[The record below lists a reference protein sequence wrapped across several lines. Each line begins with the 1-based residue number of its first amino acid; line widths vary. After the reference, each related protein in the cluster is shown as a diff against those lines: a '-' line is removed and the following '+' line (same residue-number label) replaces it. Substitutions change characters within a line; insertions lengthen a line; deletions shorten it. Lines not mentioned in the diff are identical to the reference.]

1 MKALAWSLAVLVAAV
16 AATLVVRADNGYL
29 LIGYGHWTV
38 ELSLALAAL
47 LLGAAFAALHLLLRL
62 LARTRALPRT
72 LRALQHRR
80 AEQRAR
86 VALTRGLIDLAEG
99 NWRAA
104 EKNLTRHAAESETRL
119 LNYLAAARAA
129 QQQGADDRR
138 DRYLQLA
145 HQSTPAADVAVGL
158 TQAEL
163 QIAHQQL
170 EQALATL
177 RHLHRMAPRHAYVL
191 GMLQQLYERLGEWE
205 RLRDLL
211 PELRRT
217 KALGEEA
224 LAALER
230 RVHLRLLDRAA
241 ADADRSRLAAAW
253 SDAPKALRAD
263 AQILESYATHL
274 LARGDATAAEA
285 LLRDALKHEW
295 SERLAELY
303 GQIECPEP
311 AKQLGFLEGLLAEK
325 PRSPAL
331 LLALGRLSL
340 RARLWGKARSYLEA
354 SIGAGGRAEA
364 CNELGNLLEELGE
377 RDAALACYRQGL
389 AAAVATPPVKIPPG
403 AITGTGHGQRLLN
416 ASEQAAAQPFDAPSA
431 AYSKASA

>member
-1 MKALAWSLAVLVAAV
+1 MKALAWSLAMLVAAV
-16 AATLVVRADNGYL
+16 AVTLVVRADNGYL
-29 LIGYGHWTV
+29 LIGYGYWTV
-38 ELSLALAAL
+38 EMSLALAVL
-47 LLGAAFAALHLLLRL
+47 LLGVTFTALHLLLRL
-62 LARTRALPRT
+62 LSRTRALPRT
-72 LRALQHRR
+72 LREWQHRR

-86 VALTRGLIDLAEG
+86 LALTRGLIDLAEG

-104 EKNLTRHAAESETRL
+104 EKNLTRHAADSETRL

-138 DRYLQLA
+138 DRYLHLA
-145 HQSTPAADVAVGL
+145 HESTPAADVAVGL

-170 EQALATL
+170 EHALATL
-177 RHLHRMAPRHAYVL
+177 RHLQQLAPRHAYVL

-217 KALGEEA
+217 KALGDEA
-224 LAALER
+224 LAVLER
-230 RVHLRLLDRAA
+230 RVQLRLVDRAA
-241 ADADRSRLAAAW
+241 ADPERSRLAAAW

-263 AQILESYATHL
+263 PQLIESYASHL
-274 LARGDATAAEA
+274 LARADAAQAES

-295 SERLAELY
+295 SDRLAELY
-303 GQIECPEP
+303 GQVECPEP
-311 AKQLGFLEGLLAEK
+311 ARQLGFLEGLLAEK

-354 SIGAGGRAEA
+354 SIGAGARPEA
-364 CNELGNLLEELGE
+364 CNELANLLEELGE

-389 AAAVATPPVKIPPG
+389 GTAVGTPPVKLPAG
-403 AITGTGHGQRLLN
+403 AIAGTGNGQRLRS
-416 ASEQAAAQPFDAPSA
+416 APEHAAAQVPDAPSS